1 MYFVC
6 CRSLPLVFSSILFAV
21 FACLLLSL
29 NAIILSDQHFSFSF
43 AAHQHHNRR
52 PFHHD
57 NDVPK
62 ARCCQGI
69 PSMCVCV
76 CVSALRSST
85 LLIKLFWSFQ
95 LAFYLPRSL
104 SKVSL
109 FSFIFPPPPPSS
121 LYLWIVVLLAFYFS
135 ALYYIHTYVY
145 VIYWQIFSFICESLL
160 RDMKCLKRAAAKLNN
175 FEPHI
180 YTHSART
187 VHHTQTIFT

>member
-95 LAFYLPRSL
+95 LTFYLPRSL

-109 FSFIFPPPPPSS
+109 FSFISPTPPLIICVLWCCS
-121 LYLWIVVLLAFYFS
+121 LFTSAHSTTYIRMYMWYIGKYFHLFVKAFY
-135 ALYYIHTYVY
+135 
-145 VIYWQIFSFICESLL
+145 VIWNVWNVQLP
-160 RDMKCLKRAAAKLNN
+160 N
-175 FEPHI
+175 
-180 YTHSART
+180 
-187 VHHTQTIFT
+187 